1 MHVTL
6 VPCERGTSFFLLFL
20 KKEREF
26 RGDHGRLLRNNSLQG
41 LDKNKFDSDTKLK
54 LLSD

>member
-41 LDKNKFDSDTKLK
+41 YKFDSDTKLK

>member
-6 VPCERGTSFFLLFL
+6 VPCERGTSFFLLYL

-26 RGDHGRLLRNNSLQG
+26 LGDHGRLLRNNSLQG